1 MSLYLSR
8 IEGPPPKRN
17 APGSNP
23 GRDATKNAESLCFS
37 RVFGFIFIYT
47 CYNLTQIIYCG
58 RSASLRLRTLYS

>member
-37 RVFGFIFIYT
+37 RVFGFIYT